1 MIRRYSSCI
10 NASPYDIRVPK
21 RSEVSVSPTPADG
34 TADVDAILDAA
45 LRVFTD
51 LGLRRATID
60 DIAKRA
66 GVGRITVYR
75 RIGGKPDLVNA
86 VLTRESQRLFATVR
100 AAAEAAPDL
109 AERVAVSFATTVTAM
124 RDNAVWQ
131 RLLSL
136 ETDSALQQLTLDGQ
150 AILTAAVDATV
161 HILHPELGD
170 DIPSSAQLAR
180 AELMV
185 RITHS
190 VLLTPHVVVPLADHA
205 GLAAFAR
212 EFLVPI
218 AADDS
223 R

>member
-1 MIRRYSSCI
+1 MS
-10 NASPYDIRVPK
+10 K
-21 RSEVSVSPTPADG
+21 RSDVSVTAAPAEG

-45 LRVFTD
+45 LMAFAE
-51 LGLRRATID
+51 LGLRRTTVD
-60 DIAKRA
+60 DVAKRA

-75 RIGGKPDLVNA
+75 RIGAKPDLVSA
-86 VLTRESQRLFATVR
+86 VLTRESQRLFATVK
-100 AAAEAAPDL
+100 AAAEAAHDL
-109 AERVAVSFATTVTAM
+109 PGRVAASFATTVIAM
-124 RDNAVWQ
+124 RNNAVWH

-150 AILTAAVDATV
+150 GVLAAAVGATV
-161 HILHPELGD
+161 HILHPELGED
-170 DIPSSAQLAR
+170 TPSPAQLAR

-212 EFLVPI
+212 DYLAPI
-218 AADDS
+218 AADDT

>member
-1 MIRRYSSCI
+1 MIRRYVSCI
-10 NASPYDIRVPK
+10 NASPYDIWVAK
-21 RSEVSVSPTPADG
+21 HSEVSVSPPAADG

-45 LRVFTD
+45 LVVFTD

-60 DIAKRA
+60 DVAKRA

-75 RIGGKPDLVNA
+75 RIGAKPELVNA

-109 AERVAVSFATTVTAM
+109 AERVAESFATTVIAV
-124 RDNAVWQ
+124 RNNAVWQ

-150 AILTAAVDATV
+150 GVLIAAVDATV
-161 HILHPELGD
+161 RILHPELGD
-170 DIPSSAQLAR
+170 DIPSAAQLAR

-190 VLLTPHVVVPLADHA
+190 VLLTPHVAVPLADHSS
-205 GLAAFAR
+205 LAAFAR
-212 EFLVPI
+212 DYLVPI
-218 AADDS
+218 AARDT